1 MQKDDNKIS
10 FFKRVIISAKDFER
24 YEDFA
29 LETTGKSIQYLIIL
43 VLIFSIIVYG
53 LFLYKFG
60 ISDEQG
66 LEFFRKNILNLEY
79 EDYQVG
85 MIKIEQIEEIILQV
99 KHTAVIPIWLFILY
113 LSNTIIDAL
122 ILGLLGIVVSFMAKM
137 KIKFVA
143 LFRMG
148 IHALTLPILLNMIY
162 MIVNSLTGFRI
173 EAFSWMYVTISYIY
187 MIVAILMIRTDI
199 INRQME
205 LIRIQQEQ
213 ELVREQIQ
221 RQEEN
226 NEDEN
231 KENKKDK
238 DKKENKKKQEGEDN
252 NIDEEPQGSEV

>member
-1 MQKDDNKIS
+1 MQKDENKIG
-10 FFKRVIISAKDFER
+10 FFKKVMTSIKDFEK

-29 LETTGKSIQYLIIL
+29 LETTSKSIQYLIIL
-43 VLIFSIIVYG
+43 VLIFSIIVYA

-85 MIKIEQIEEIILQV
+85 AMGIQQIEEIILQI
-99 KHTAVIPIWLFILY
+99 KYTAVIPIWLFVLY
-113 LSNTIIDAL
+113 LSNTVIDAL
-122 ILGLLGIVVSFMAKM
+122 ILGVLGIIISFMSKM

-213 ELVREQIQ
+213 IVVRKEIEK
-221 RQEEN
+221 QEE
-226 NEDEN
+226 ED
-231 KENKKDK
+231 KNKKDEEG
-238 DKKENKKKQEGEDN
+238 KKEEKKQEEKDN
-252 NIDEEPQGSEV
+252 NIDGEPEGSEV